1 MRCIYTQTSQPLTIK
16 GLSMNNQAFLNFL
29 FLQLFRH
36 KSKHIAVFILSTM
49 LIFLLSATLFI
60 STSLQ
65 ESTLKTL
72 SGESD
77 FIVQKMRAGNPVQTP
92 LSWQDEISDIR
103 GVSAVSSRIYGK
115 YYIEDA
121 QKYFNIVGVDFFNES
136 VSQNL
141 QKTINNLDVKAFL
154 EKDQMIIGTGVKAY
168 LQSHYYKEDYT
179 FLTPK
184 GEEKKLPI
192 FTTFPSTSALLT
204 SDTILMNAD
213 NAREILGIE
222 DDYASDIVLNVA
234 NDAER
239 DNVEFILKSLHFDAR
254 VLAKSAIKSAYQ
266 KFFHYKSGLFLLLF
280 MLTLFTFMLILYH
293 RYAMVNSSDKK
304 EIAILRMLGW
314 SIKDVLKLKLFETL
328 FIALSAYML
337 GIILAYIYV
346 YILDAPLLR
355 DIFLGYGNLSNHV
368 HFQPAIDGG
377 LFLSLFL
384 LFILPFIFAV
394 LFPVWKIAITEAYE
408 GMQS

>member
-1 MRCIYTQTSQPLTIK
+1 
-16 GLSMNNQAFLNFL
+16 MNNQAFLNFL

-49 LIFLLSATLFI
+49 LIFLLSAVLFI
-60 STSLQ
+60 STSIEQ
-65 ESTLKTL
+65 TTLKTL
-72 SGESD
+72 NGESD
-77 FIVQKMRAGNPVQTP
+77 FILQKIRAGNPVQTP
-92 LSWQDEISDIR
+92 LSWQDEIASIR
-103 GVSAVSSRIYGK
+103 GVSAIGSRIYGR

-121 QKYFNIVGVDFFNES
+121 QKYFTIIGVDFFDEA
-136 VSQNL
+136 VAQNL
-141 QKTINNLDVKAFL
+141 LKTINKLDIKAFL
-154 EKDQMIIGTGVKAY
+154 EKDQMIIGSGVKSY
-168 LQSHYYKEDYT
+168 LQSHYYQEDYT

-184 GEEKKLPI
+184 GKEVKLPI
-192 FTTFPSTSALLT
+192 FTNFPQQTALLT
-204 SDTILMNAD
+204 SDTILMSAD
-213 NAREILGIE
+213 NAREILGI
-222 DDYASDIVLNVA
+222 DDTYASDIILNVA

-239 DNVEFILKSLHFDAR
+239 DNVEFILKSLHYDAK
-254 VLAKSAIKSAYQ
+254 VTSKSSIKSAYQ

-280 MLTLFTFMLILYH
+280 ILTLFTFMLILYH
-293 RYAMVNSSDKK
+293 RYAMINSSDKK

-346 YILDAPLLR
+346 FIADAPLLR
-355 DIFLGYGNLSNHV
+355 DIFLGYGNLTNQV
-368 HFQPAIDGG
+368 TFQPAVDGG

-394 LFPVWKIAITEAYE
+394 LFPVWRIAITEAYE

>member
-1 MRCIYTQTSQPLTIK
+1 
-16 GLSMNNQAFLNFL
+16 MNNQAFLNFL
-29 FLQLFRH
+29 FVQLFRH
-36 KSKHIAVFILSTM
+36 RTKHFAVFILSLL

-65 ESTLKTL
+65 QSTLKTL

-77 FIVQKMRAGNPVQTP
+77 FILQKLRAGTAIQTP
-92 LSWQDEISDIR
+92 LSWQDDITSIP
-103 GVSAVSSRIYGK
+103 GVGSVGSRIYGR

-121 QKYFNIVGVDFFNES
+121 QKYFTIVGVDFFDEI
-136 VSQNL
+136 VTQNL
-141 QKTINNLDVKAFL
+141 QKTLTDLDIKTFL
-154 EKDQMIIGTGVKAY
+154 QKEQMIVGEGVYQY

-184 GEEKKLPI
+184 GKEKKLPI
-192 FTTFPSTSALLT
+192 FTNFPKQTALLT
-204 SDTILMNAD
+204 SDTILMSDD
-213 NAREILGIE
+213 NAREILGIDE
-222 DDYASDIVLNVA
+222 GYVSDIILNVP

-239 DNVEFILKSLHFDAR
+239 DNIAFTLKSLHFDAR
-254 VLAKSAIKSAYQ
+254 VIAKSDIKSAYQ

-280 MLTLFTFMLILYH
+280 ILTLFTFMLILYH

-314 SIKDVLKLKLFETL
+314 SIKDVLKLKLYETL

-337 GIILAYIYV
+337 GVVLAYVFVFIF
-346 YILDAPLLR
+346 DAPLLR
-355 DIFLGYGNLSNHV
+355 DIFIGFGNLPNQI

-394 LFPVWKIAITEAYE
+394 LFPVWRIAITPPHE